1 MEPLDFQKPAMAEIV
16 ARARAF
22 YRGGTWRDLEIRPR
36 WPTILISPTG
46 QGKTTTAAMAA
57 SAVGASMCRVSA
69 PSYMPC
75 GATNRGARETI
86 TVIGEHIAKHS
97 RTMLVIDECC
107 KLSHNPGQD
116 SSWLGFIRAEL
127 LEILD
132 GKFPAGMK
140 EIEDEKGNEVSI
152 DTLTAKLR
160 ETVFFLGIATFQS
173 WHDSSRE
180 RRTMGFGAELM
191 VPQHNQITA
200 DIIAQTIPRELINRF
215 GKIIQIPELNPHDYH
230 QIARQAEARLPE
242 SMREPFRRE
251 AENRIDVA
259 IQGKQGARFIE
270 EALTAVLLN
279 LPEPVTSKYLTLDDL

>member
-1 MEPLDFQKPAMAEIV
+1 MEPLDFQKSALAEIT

-22 YRGGTWRDLEIRPR
+22 YRGNWRNLEIRPR
-36 WPTILISPTG
+36 WPMILISPTG

-57 SAVGASMCRVSA
+57 SAVGASLCRASA

-86 TVIGEHIAKHS
+86 LVIGEHIAKHP
-97 RTMLVIDECC
+97 RTLLVIDEIC
-107 KLSHNPGQD
+107 KLSHNPSND
-116 SSWLGFIRAEL
+116 SAWLGYVRSEL

-132 GKFPAGMK
+132 GRFPAGMK

-152 DTLTAKLR
+152 DTLTTKLR
-160 ETVFFLGIATFQS
+160 ETVFCLGIATFQN

-180 RRTMGFGAELM
+180 RRSMGFGAEHM
-191 VPQHNQITA
+191 APKHNQITS
-200 DIIAQTIPRELINRF
+200 DIITETIPRELINRF
-215 GKIIQIPELNPHDYH
+215 GKIIQIPELQPHDYH

-259 IQGKQGARFIE
+259 IKGKQGARFIE
-270 EALTAVLLN
+270 EVLTAVLIN
-279 LPEPVTSKYLTLDDL
+279 MPEPKPSNQLTLDDL

>member
-1 MEPLDFQKPAMAEIV
+1 MEALDFQKPALAEIT

-22 YRGGTWRDLEIRPR
+22 YRGNYRNLEICPR

-97 RTMLVIDECC
+97 RTMLVFDEIC
-107 KLSHNPGQD
+107 KLSHNPSND
-116 SSWLGFIRAEL
+116 SSWLGYIRSEL
-127 LEILD
+127 LEVLD
-132 GKFPAGMK
+132 GRFPAGMK

-152 DTLTAKLR
+152 DILTAKLR
-160 ETVFFLGIATFQS
+160 ETVFILGIATFQS
-173 WHDSSRE
+173 WHDSTRE
-180 RRTMGFGAELM
+180 RRAMGFGAEIM
-191 VPQHNQITA
+191 DDPQHNQITS

-215 GKIIQIPELNPHDYH
+215 GKIIQIPELKPHDYH

-242 SMREPFRRE
+242 SMQELFRRE
-251 AENRIDVA
+251 ATSRINVA
-259 IQGKQGARFIE
+259 IQGKQGARFVE
-270 EALTAVLLN
+270 EALTAMLLQM
-279 LPEPVTSKYLTLDDL
+279 PEPEPSNQLTLDDL